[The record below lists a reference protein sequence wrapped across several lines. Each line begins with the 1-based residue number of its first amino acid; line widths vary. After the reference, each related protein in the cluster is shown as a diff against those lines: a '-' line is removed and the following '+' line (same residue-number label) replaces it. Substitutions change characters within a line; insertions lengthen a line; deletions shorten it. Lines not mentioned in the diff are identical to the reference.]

1 MSRMF
6 REEGVGWV
14 LPTAIAALCLCT
26 AATAQTFPLTR
37 TDALGQKVTLPA
49 PPRRIV
55 SLAPSNTELLFA
67 LGLGYANMSVE
78 QIVSLS
84 PDLVL
89 AVYGNPDWMLS
100 RLRDLSVPVFGLNPV
115 HLSDVPDG
123 MLLVAEICGVASAG
137 KQLAARFHTD
147 IAAVTAAIASATR
160 HPRVYFGAWEPPF
173 FSPGPGSFIY
183 DMVELAGGEN
193 LTRYYEKN
201 WVSLNLEDIVERD
214 PEIIIH
220 GLEGVPTN
228 RAENNSAALEMLGRR
243 AGWRITTA
251 VKTGRVYLLDDNLV
265 QRPGPRLQQGL
276 AALAR
281 AIHPECFE
289 KKP

>member
-1 MSRMF
+1 
-6 REEGVGWV
+6 
-14 LPTAIAALCLCT
+14 
-26 AATAQTFPLTR
+26 
-37 TDALGQKVTLPA
+37 
-49 PPRRIV
+49 
-55 SLAPSNTELLFA
+55 
-67 LGLGYANMSVE
+67 
-78 QIVSLS
+78 
-84 PDLVL
+84 
-89 AVYGNPDWMLS
+89 MLS

-265 QRPGPRLQQGL
+265 QRPGPRLPQGL